1 MSRRHC
7 PTGIEPTY
15 GPPEADLS
23 IIPPKGIGDST
34 NNARRVNHQQ
44 IEADTFG
51 APVRVFRKDNF
62 SCRDQACLLA
72 NRQSS
77 DSVNQPRTSL
87 DLNNR
92 KKTVLLRDQVDLTCR
107 RSKPACQNVP
117 TSLFQGCRGG
127 IFGGTASFIG
137 DLPSMGTIH
146 PIEER
151 GRAISAR
158 WIGTEVRFVASAPGK
173 THCVIAM
180 RPLTLPAPVLP
191 ADWEHGHLIPTR
203 NTAQPSRLVANLP
216 GAS

>member
-1 MSRRHC
+1 MSRRRC
-7 PTGIEPTY
+7 PTGIELTY
-15 GPPEADLS
+15 GPHETDAS
-23 IIPPKGIGDST
+23 IVPAEGIGDST

-51 APVRVFRKDNF
+51 TPVRVFRQDNF
-62 SCRDQACLLA
+62 SSRHQARLLA

-77 DSVNQPRTSL
+77 CGVNQPRTSL
-87 DLNNR
+87 DLNDR

-107 RSKPACQNVP
+107 RSKPTCQNAP

-137 DLPSMGTIH
+137 DLPSVGTIH

-151 GRAISAR
+151 GRAINAR
-158 WIGTEVRFVASAPGK
+158 RICIEVRFVDSAPGK
-173 THCVIAM
+173 AHFVIAM
-180 RPLTLPAPVLP
+180 RPLTVPVPVLS
-191 ADWEHGHLIPTR
+191 ADWAYGHLRPAR
-203 NTAQPSRLVANLP
+203 NTAQSSRLVADLP